1 MTDPLVVA
9 AGDHAVLRL
18 FSLDMRPEEARFLR
32 EPGAAAQILGVSGLD
47 PDQVE
52 IFPLTD
58 LQDLGLVGYLT
69 EGCGLSRDQLDIAK
83 LDALTG
89 WVMLLRSKAFD
100 GQSMQLRP
108 NPNVLLVGVYTEDG
122 TDWTAQHIPTKSA
135 QPYSAQRKSPRQ
147 IRSDARRIGFGLFAV
162 IMTLIILAVLKVAL

>member
-1 MTDPLVVA
+1 MTDPLTIA
-9 AGDHAVLRL
+9 AGEHAVLRL

-32 EPGAAAQILGVSGLD
+32 EPGAAAQILGVTDLN
-47 PDQVE
+47 PDHIE
-52 IFPLTD
+52 IFPLSD
-58 LQDLGLVGYLT
+58 LEDLGLVGYLT

-100 GQSMQLRP
+100 GQSMHLRP
-108 NPNVLLVGVYTEDG
+108 NPNISLVGVYTEDG
-122 TDWTAQHIPTKSA
+122 ADWTAHPIPTKSA
-135 QPYSAQRKSPRQ
+135 QPYSAPRKSPRQ

-162 IMTLIILAVLKVAL
+162 IMTLIILAVLKVTL